1 MTRRCTEC
9 GFECPYTEAGQH
21 FYVRKRG
28 YFESRC
34 KPCSIERGKRWTVEN
49 RERKREAD
57 RQRRAAVKADP
68 ERYAVLRDYM
78 REWKRRRKNSL
89 PERYRT
95 GMPLDGILVPA
106 AALLPAVAASGV
118 PEVTISLAAGY
129 ADSTVTKALKRE
141 AVSLE
146 MAVRILRVLDVA
158 PAEVGL

>member
-1 MTRRCTEC
+1 VRR
-9 GFECPYTEAGQH
+9 
-21 FYVRKRG
+21 
-28 YFESRC
+28 
-34 KPCSIERGKRWTVEN
+34 
-49 RERKREAD
+49 D